1 MKRTLIVVLALTAC
15 LFTSNAFA
23 GLFADTYT
31 DNARGYLTLSGG
43 ATQMVA
49 AGIADPSGADRI
61 TAELGYNAMIATGLA
76 WDVGRLEFSG
86 GYNYQNLDEQRLNG
100 VNANIDGS
108 LTMYNLLM
116 SVFFDFNKDGMM
128 SPYFGGGIGGARFDI
143 SSPDLAG
150 NDAFTFAYQLGL
162 GLTLNTSD
170 NFVIDVGYRLL
181 GTNNVNF
188 GQTSAD
194 YLLFNNVN
202 LGLRWLF

>member
-31 DNARGYLTLSGG
+31 DDARAYLTLSGG

-49 AGIADPSGADRI
+49 AGISDPGGADRI
-61 TAELGYNAMIATGLA
+61 TAQPGYNVMIATGLA

-86 GYNYQNLDEQRLNG
+86 GYNYQDFDEQRLNG
-100 VNANIDGS
+100 VNAPLDGR
-108 LTMYNLLM
+108 LKVYNLLM

-128 SPYFGGGIGGARFDI
+128 SPYFGGGIGGARLDI
-143 SSPDLAG
+143 RSDDLAG

-181 GTNNVNF
+181 GTNNVDF

-202 LGLRWLF
+202 VGLRWLF